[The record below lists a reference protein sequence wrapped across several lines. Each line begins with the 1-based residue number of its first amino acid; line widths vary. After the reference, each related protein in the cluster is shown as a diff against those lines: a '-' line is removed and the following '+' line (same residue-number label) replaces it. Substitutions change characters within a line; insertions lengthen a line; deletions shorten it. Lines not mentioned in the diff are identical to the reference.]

1 VKPAPFTYVRAES
14 VEHAVETLRA
24 HGGDAKLLAGGQSL
38 VPALNMRLARPTV
51 LVDLN
56 RIASLDGID
65 EDNGDIRIGALVRQ
79 STAERAQL
87 VRERCPLLAESLPL
101 VGHFVTRNRG
111 TIGGSIAHADAAAE
125 LPLALVALAGSVVTT
140 LRTISAADFFVG
152 HFTTALAEDELVLAT
167 TWPRARPGEGS
178 AIVEFAPR
186 HGDFALASAA
196 CVLRVEN
203 GAVAEARLTVGSV
216 TERPELVDVEPLLGS
231 TLDDD
236 HVRSLGAK
244 AAVAVDPPPNLH
256 GSPAYRRAL
265 LATLVE
271 RALRTAWVRATE
283 AAP

>member
-1 VKPAPFTYVRAES
+1 VKPVQFTYVRAES
-14 VEHAVETLRA
+14 LEHAVDTLRT
-24 HGGDAKLLAGGQSL
+24 HGGEAKVLAGGQSL
-38 VPALNMRLARPTV
+38 VPALNMRLARQSV

-56 RIASLDGID
+56 RIAGLDSID
-65 EDNGDIRIGALVRQ
+65 EDNGDLRIGALVRQ
-79 STAERAQL
+79 SVAERAQL

-125 LPLALVALAGSVVTT
+125 LPLALVALGGTVITT
-140 LRTISAADFFVG
+140 QRTIPAADFFVG
-152 HFTTALAEDELVLAT
+152 HFTTALADDELVVAT
-167 TWPRARPGEGS
+167 TWPRARSGEGS

-203 GAVAEARLTVGSV
+203 DAVAEARLAVGSV
-216 TERPELVDVEPLLGS
+216 TERPELVDVESLLGS

-236 HVRSLGAK
+236 RVRSLGAS
-244 AAVAVDPPPNLH
+244 AVAAVDPPPNLH
-256 GSPAYRRAL
+256 GSPGYRRAL

-283 AAP
+283 ASP

>member
-1 VKPAPFTYVRAES
+1 VKPVPFTYVRAES
-14 VEHAVETLRA
+14 VEHAVNTLRA
-24 HGGDAKLLAGGQSL
+24 HGGEAKLLAGGQSL

-56 RIASLDGID
+56 RVPDLDRVD
-65 EDNGDIRIGALVRQ
+65 EENGDLRIGALVRQ
-79 STAERAQL
+79 SAAERAPL
-87 VRERCPLLAESLPL
+87 VRDRCPLLAESLPL

-125 LPLALVALAGSVVTT
+125 LPLALVALGGSVITT
-140 LRTISAADFFVG
+140 LRTIPAADFFVG
-152 HFTTALAEDELVLAT
+152 HFTTALAEDELVVAT
-167 TWPRARPGEGS
+167 TWPRGRPGEGS

-203 GAVAEARLTVGSV
+203 GAVAEARLAVGSV

-231 TLDDD
+231 TLDDA

-244 AAVAVDPPPNLH
+244 AAAAVDPPPNLH
-256 GSPAYRRAL
+256 GSPGYRRAL
-265 LATLVE
+265 LASLVE
-271 RALRTAWVRATE
+271 AALRTAWARATE
-283 AAP
+283 TSP

>member
-14 VEHAVETLRA
+14 VEHAVDTLRA
-24 HGGDAKLLAGGQSL
+24 HGGEAKLLAGGQSL

-56 RIASLDGID
+56 RIAGLDRID

-79 STAERAQL
+79 SAAEREQL
-87 VRERCPLLAESLPL
+87 VRDRCPLLAESLPL

-125 LPLALVALAGSVVTT
+125 LPLALVALGGTVITT
-140 LRTISAADFFVG
+140 LRTIPAADFFVG
-152 HFTTALAEDELVLAT
+152 HFTTALAEDELVVAT

-178 AIVEFAPR
+178 AIMEFAPR

-203 GAVAEARLTVGSV
+203 GAVAAARLAVGSV
-216 TERPELVDVEPLLGS
+216 TERPELVDVGPLLGS

-236 HVRSLGAK
+236 DVRSLGAK
-244 AAVAVDPPPNLH
+244 AAAAVDPPPNLH
-256 GSPAYRRAL
+256 GSPGYRRAL

-271 RALRTAWVRATE
+271 RALRTAWTRATE
-283 AAP
+283 TSP